1 MRQRIRAKRKELG
14 MSQAELGRRVDVS
27 RVAVCEYEAGRGSL
41 SDQTLE
47 RMLDALDIDRVE
59 RAQRNLERHAAGTA
73 QAIDDL
79 RNFAVSQ

>member
-27 RVAVCEYEAGRGSL
+27 RVAICEYEAGRGGL

-47 RMLDALDIDRVE
+47 RMLDVLGIDGME
-59 RAQRNLERHAAGTA
+59 RAKRDLRRHLDGAAR
-73 QAIDDL
+73 AIDSL
-79 RNFAVSQ
+79 QSQAAQ